1 MRKHRLVIAGT
12 TLLAATL
19 AMSACGTRSAT
30 PTGSSSSGGAAVKTV
45 KIGSISPLTGPLSAL
60 GLGIKNS
67 VDLAINEA
75 NKNNAVPGWK
85 IVLDAQDDQATPD
98 TGKNA
103 ATQLAAD
110 DEVIGVV
117 GTLNSGVAQQV
128 QPVLNS
134 ANIVEVSPANTNP
147 TLTQGAKWQTAP
159 ARPYANY
166 FRTCTTDAIQ
176 GPFAAKYLYS
186 TGVKSVVTVNDKQ
199 TYGQGLVSTFTEA
212 FKAAGGTVTDAETIN
227 PGDTKFN
234 TVISRIQSHNPQ
246 AVYYGGQYPEA
257 GPLSA
262 QMKQAGLNIP
272 LMGGDGI
279 YADDYLKLAGSRA
292 NGDLATSV
300 GAPTET
306 LTSAKQFVSDY
317 KAAGYKEE
325 YGAYGAYAFDATNAI
340 ITAMKTSLQGASD
353 VESARQKTITAVGSA
368 SFDGATGAVSFD
380 QYGDTKVKVLTVYK
394 VESGK
399 WVAVKTGS

>member
-1 MRKHRLVIAGT
+1 MRKQRLVIAGT

-30 PTGSSSSGGAAVKTV
+30 PTGTSSGGTTTKVV

-67 VDLAINEA
+67 VDLAVNQA
-75 NKNNAVPGWK
+75 NKNNAIPGWK
-85 IVLDAQDDQATPD
+85 IELDPQDDQATPD

-103 ATQLAAD
+103 ATALAGD

-128 QPVLNS
+128 QPVLQS
-134 ANIVEVSPANTNP
+134 AGIVEVSPANTNP
-147 TLTQGAKWQTAP
+147 TLTMGAKWQTAP
-159 ARPYANY
+159 ARAYDNY
-166 FRTCTTDAIQ
+166 FRTCTTDAVQ

-234 TVISRIQSHNPQ
+234 TVISRIQSHKPQ

-279 YADDYLKLAGSRA
+279 YADDYLKLAGKSA
-292 NGDLATSV
+292 TGDLATSV
-300 GAPTET
+300 GAPTDT
-306 LTSAKQFVSDY
+306 LASAKQFVTDY

-353 VESARQKTITAVGSA
+353 VESAREKTITAVGSA
-368 SFDGATGAVSFD
+368 KFDGATGNVSFD
-380 QYGDTKVKVLTVYK
+380 QFGDTKVKVLTVYK
-394 VESGK
+394 VENGK

>member
-1 MRKHRLVIAGT
+1 M
-12 TLLAATL
+12 
-19 AMSACGTRSAT
+19 
-30 PTGSSSSGGAAVKTV
+30 
-45 KIGSISPLTGPLSAL
+45 
-60 GLGIKNS
+60 
-67 VDLAINEA
+67 
-75 NKNNAVPGWK
+75 
-85 IVLDAQDDQATPD
+85 
-98 TGKNA
+98 
-103 ATQLAAD
+103 
-110 DEVIGVV
+110 
-117 GTLNSGVAQQV
+117 
-128 QPVLNS
+128 
-134 ANIVEVSPANTNP
+134 
-147 TLTQGAKWQTAP
+147 
-159 ARPYANY
+159 
-166 FRTCTTDAIQ
+166 
-176 GPFAAKYLYS
+176 
-186 TGVKSVVTVNDKQ
+186 KSVVTVNDKQ

-279 YADDYLKLAGSRA
+279 YADDYLKLAGKNA

-300 GAPTET
+300 GAPTDT
-306 LTSAKQFVSDY
+306 LASAKQFVADY

-340 ITAMKTSLQGASD
+340 ITAMKTSLNGASD
-353 VESARQKTITAVGSA
+353 VQSARQKTITAVGTA
-368 SFDGATGAVSFD
+368 SFDGATGSVSFD

-394 VESGK
+394 VENNA